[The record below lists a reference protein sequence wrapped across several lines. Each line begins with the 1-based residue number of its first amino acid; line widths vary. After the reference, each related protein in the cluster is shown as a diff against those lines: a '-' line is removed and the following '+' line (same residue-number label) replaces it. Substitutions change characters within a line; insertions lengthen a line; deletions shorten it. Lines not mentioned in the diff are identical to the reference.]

1 MFEKICNIFSKENI
15 IDIFAS
21 LISIYNIYFTVKQE
35 KKAKIAE
42 VNNYW
47 FRNYV
52 RNFIENVK
60 NETTNLLNNTNKDY
74 FEFLMSLKKNFSEIR
89 GNLWE
94 IHFFDKKFYN
104 TLFNFINEYEQ
115 KFSNTEIS
123 PNKEDIMKFQQIIM
137 KSILTYERNNYTD
150 FTIIYSF

>member
-1 MFEKICNIFSKENI
+1 M
-15 IDIFAS
+15 
-21 LISIYNIYFTVKQE
+21 
-35 KKAKIAE
+35 
-42 VNNYW
+42 
-47 FRNYV
+47 
-52 RNFIENVK
+52 
-60 NETTNLLNNTNKDY
+60 NNTNKDY